1 MPNCDIIFTSLTSA
15 AASVDAA
22 SVSAAAS
29 APRMLLRFIVPSGCG
44 CCCLLGNACE
54 REASAER
61 AGGRPAHD
69 LGRESGVD
77 APVAE
82 LLGAEDRDER
92 GYIVLDAFDA
102 EHLQRS
108 NEPIDRRRARL
119 GTCDHLREQGIVMRR
134 HVASFRIA
142 GLH

>member
-29 APRMLLRFIVPSGCG
+29 APRMLLRFIIPSGCG
-44 CCCLLGNACE
+44 CCCLFGNACE

-69 LGRESGVD
+69 LGREYGVD
-77 APVAE
+77 APV
-82 LLGAEDRDER
+82 
-92 GYIVLDAFDA
+92 
-102 EHLQRS
+102 
-108 NEPIDRRRARL
+108 DRRRARL

-142 GLH
+142 GLHADPRARGRRELAQ